1 MKRIILSSAM
11 LATALIAKSDT
22 FIESNN
28 IVSDGYMAVIQDVP
42 LVRLVNG
49 GTVITPEFDETCP
62 EELKAPF
69 S

>member
-28 IVSDGYMAVIQDVP
+28 IVSDGYMAVI
-42 LVRLVNG
+42 
-49 GTVITPEFDETCP
+49 
-62 EELKAPF
+62 
-69 S
+69 